1 MPETA
6 RPTRTN
12 AGLRSTRQCKSPN
25 LLVLSALA
33 LGLVATEW
41 VSSCSMFSI
50 GLVAST
56 AQAQPAGS
64 SKPQLRAKL
73 KSAAEK
79 LSGIAS
85 AAPAMIRAMFAG
97 NATSAS
103 LLALDEQ
110 SIAAQAQLE
119 SAFLAANENGALSPD
134 ESKEL
139 ARLGEL
145 AKKTRDPVNEDIA
158 TLKSV
163 LNLPLVGGDAAVRLA
178 PKSQQD
184 AVVNNAEAAKKAVA
198 ALVAAIRKLP

>member
-6 RPTRTN
+6 RLTRRN
-12 AGLRSTRQCKSPN
+12 AGLRSTRQCRSPN
-25 LLVLSALA
+25 LVVLSALA
-33 LGLVATEW
+33 LGLVEIAW

-50 GLVAST
+50 GSVAST
-56 AQAQPAGS
+56 ARAQPAES
-64 SKPQLRAKL
+64 SRLQLRAKL

-79 LSGIAS
+79 LNDIAS
-85 AAPAMIRAMFAG
+85 AAPDMIRAMFAG
-97 NATSAS
+97 KTTSAS
-103 LLALDEQ
+103 LLALDDQ

-145 AKKTRDPVNEDIA
+145 AKKTRDPVKEDIA
-158 TLKSV
+158 TLKEV
-163 LNLPLVGGDAAVRLA
+163 LALPLVGGDAAVRLS

-184 AVVNNAEAAKKAVA
+184 AVVNNAEAAKKAVS
-198 ALVAAIRKLP
+198 ALAAAIRKLP